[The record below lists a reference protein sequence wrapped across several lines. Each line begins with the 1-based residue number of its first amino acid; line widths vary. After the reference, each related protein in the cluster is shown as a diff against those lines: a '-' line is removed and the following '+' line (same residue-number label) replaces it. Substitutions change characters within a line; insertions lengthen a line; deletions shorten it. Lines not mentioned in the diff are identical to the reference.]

1 MLGFA
6 RGLAHGDDGRSGG
19 HGIGD
24 ADKCLKRYALL
35 PGPDKRKDACAHKR
49 ESQAHPVS
57 ACAVWV
63 HAYQNGGGSAQS
75 GNLRQ
80 SQVNENYT
88 AFHNMHTQIGVYA
101 CQYQTGE
108 KRKDQKL
115 KDFHVAYLVSSKA
128 FVSCA
133 IS

>member
-1 MLGFA
+1 MRF
-6 RGLAHGDDGRSGG
+6 
-19 HGIGD
+19 
-24 ADKCLKRYALL
+24 L
-35 PGPDKRKDACAHKR
+35 PGPDKRKDAGAHKR
-49 ESQAHPVS
+49 EAQAHPVR

-80 SQVNENYT
+80 GQIDENYT
-88 AFHNMHTQIGVYA
+88 AFHNMHTQIGVDA
-101 CQYQTGE
+101 CQDQTGE
-108 KRKDQKL
+108 KRKNQKL
-115 KDFHVAYLVSSKA
+115 EYFHVAYLVSSKA